1 MMCRWQTRGCQGER
15 SRRRRRSLSSGV
27 FARGREKI
35 QLLRNQLVKEGHNPS
50 DLGVPEAKE
59 CTIAKLAGEQTCIS
73 CAIMV
78 RKYA

>member
-1 MMCRWQTRGCQGER
+1 MVASGLPGGKKEEEEKEFIER
-15 SRRRRRSLSSGV
+15 V

-59 CTIAKLAGEQTCIS
+59 CTIAKLAGEHTCTS

-78 RKYA
+78 RK